1 MMKSIIANSPHRL
14 EIERDILAGV
24 PTRDI
29 AQKYGIKS
37 NSVVHQYAKKKMPE
51 LISKAELQTV
61 EGLIDRISKYMS
73 TVEAL
78 IASITEWLED
88 PSGRLSIDAS
98 PRASEITVMYM
109 VRQGDKIIRRKATL
123 QELLDEIYN
132 ESNKTVDKLY
142 LNCQDPRITL
152 LKAVDTLNRQ
162 LELLAKAKV
171 IATDHISVDIKTTLA
186 VPELVKLIREALIEY
201 PEALESVIS
210 KLSDFIQGEE
220 QAV

>member
-88 PSGRLSIDAS
+88 PS
-98 PRASEITVMYM
+98 
-109 VRQGDKIIRRKATL
+109 
-123 QELLDEIYN
+123 
-132 ESNKTVDKLY
+132 
-142 LNCQDPRITL
+142 
-152 LKAVDTLNRQ
+152 
-162 LELLAKAKV
+162 
-171 IATDHISVDIKTTLA
+171 
-186 VPELVKLIREALIEY
+186 
-201 PEALESVIS
+201 
-210 KLSDFIQGEE
+210 
-220 QAV
+220 